1 MVMIIVIMTMTMA
14 MVMIMIMVITMA
26 IIMMSP
32 TFFII
37 STIFILPI
45 IIPVTMT
52 THVFEDLLCSD
63 PWKLASRV
71 ARLPPNDARKV
82 ALILTFDIFRYIE
95 GGGG

>member
-1 MVMIIVIMTMTMA
+1 MT
-14 MVMIMIMVITMA
+14 IHI
-26 IIMMSP
+26 
-32 TFFII
+32 
-37 STIFILPI
+37 
-45 IIPVTMT
+45 
-52 THVFEDLLCSD
+52 FEDLLCSD